1 MIFSGFYYTDHYDN
15 ELIMLYYYYY
25 HSLYVPL
32 DFRLSLSQ
40 KAHEHNL
47 NFCDSVLSIACY
59 HFILVFC
66 FLTYLEKL
74 LIDCD

>member
-32 DFRLSLSQ
+32 DFQPSSSH
-40 KAHEHNL
+40 KVYEHNL
-47 NFCDSVLSIACY
+47 NFCDSVLSIAPM
-59 HFILVFC
+59 
-66 FLTYLEKL
+66 
-74 LIDCD
+74 